1 MFKNLKHIQKMIND
15 DEERSIHFYEERS
28 IVQREMSVIIFTL
41 NKTNIWKL
49 ECIYF
54 HENRVR

>member
-1 MFKNLKHIQKMIND
+1 MFENLKHIQKMIND

-41 NKTNIWKL
+41 N
-49 ECIYF
+49 
-54 HENRVR
+54 